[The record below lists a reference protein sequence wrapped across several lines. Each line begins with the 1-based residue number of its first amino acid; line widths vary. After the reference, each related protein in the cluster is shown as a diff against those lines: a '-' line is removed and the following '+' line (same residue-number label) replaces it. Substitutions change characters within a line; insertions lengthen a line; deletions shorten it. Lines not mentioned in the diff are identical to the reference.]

1 MRAAHKV
8 TVSRTTIKTT
18 CPRDCYDACGM
29 KVVVEDG
36 RVRKV
41 GGDRDHPVSRGK
53 LCPKCAL
60 AYNGAW
66 IDASR
71 RLTRP
76 LRRAGAKGTGS
87 FVPVSWD
94 EAIAAIANRLASV
107 LAAHGPQAILHT
119 HYTGTCSA
127 IAGNFPSRFFNRIGA
142 IEVDPDTVCNKAG
155 HEALKYVFGDSLT
168 GFDPRTVK
176 DAGCVLIWG
185 ANPSAS
191 APHAHSRWLPGT
203 SAFKIVVD
211 PVAHATARSADLFLQ
226 PRPGTDA
233 ALAFAMMNAAMAAG
247 LLRPD
252 FISEH
257 VIGWDL
263 IAGNVE
269 GMTPIRGE
277 TLTGVP
283 RELIEQAALAYAR
296 GPSLLWLGQG
306 MQRQRCGGNAFRSVA
321 ALCAATGNIGR
332 PGAGFLYMN
341 GPSTRGTSFDY
352 VAAPH
357 LNPGAPVRISQMDL
371 AANLNDPEKSQA
383 LFCWN
388 NNVVASNPQQF
399 ALRNALRRE
408 DLLHVVIDLFQTDTA
423 DYADFVLPAASFLEF
438 DDLVFP
444 YFHHAVSA
452 QVKVVPPPGECLPN
466 QEIFRRLARAMN
478 LSDPELY
485 QPDDEIIAEML
496 AQAGIEGGF
505 KLLAGQGTAF
515 PFKEPLIQFDSMK
528 FPTPSGKIELASERA
543 AADGHPL
550 VPFPH
555 ADASPPAGRLRV
567 LSPASD
573 WTMNSS
579 YANDRKIALQMGFA
593 CVLIHPR
600 EAATRAIAQG
610 DRVELRN
617 ENGRLELIAQTTPN
631 VPPGVALVHKG
642 RWPKLD
648 PNRANVNVLNPGNK
662 SDMGESSCVH
672 AVEAELRSL
681 LPAGKKHDLHAHA

>member
-1 MRAAHKV
+1 MRKEYGTA
-8 TVSRTTIKTT
+8 IKTT

-29 KVVVEDG
+29 TVVVKDG

-41 GGDRDHPVSRGK
+41 SGDRDHAVSRGK

-76 LRRAGAKGTGS
+76 LRRAGPKGSGR
-87 FVPVSWD
+87 FVAISWD
-94 EAIAAIANRLASV
+94 DAIGSIADRLKQVLASH
-107 LAAHGPQAILHT
+107 APRSILHT

-142 IEVDPDTVCNKAG
+142 TEVDPDTVCNKAG

-168 GFDPRTVK
+168 GFDPRTTK

-191 APHAHSRWLPGT
+191 APHAHTHWLPGT
-203 SAFKIVVD
+203 SAIKIVVD
-211 PVAHATARSADLFLQ
+211 PIAHATARSADLFLQ

-247 LLRPD
+247 LLRPE
-252 FISEH
+252 FIAEH
-257 VIGWDL
+257 VLGWDML
-263 IAGNVE
+263 AGDVE
-269 GMTPIRGE
+269 AMTPERGE
-277 TLTGVP
+277 ALTGVP
-283 RELIEQAALAYAR
+283 AELIEQAALVYAR

-306 MQRQRCGGNAFRSVA
+306 MQRQRYGGNAFRSVA

-332 PGAGFLYMN
+332 PGTGFLYMN

-357 LNPGAPVRISQMDL
+357 LNPADPSRVSQMDL
-371 AANLNDPEKSQA
+371 AAHLTDPGKSQA

-388 NNVVASNPQQF
+388 NNIVASNPQQS
-399 ALRNALRRE
+399 ALRKALQRE

-438 DDLVFP
+438 NDLVFP
-444 YFHHAVSA
+444 YFHNAVSA
-452 QVKVVPPPGECLPN
+452 QVKVAPAPGECLPN
-466 QEIFRRLARAMN
+466 QEIFRRLARAMD
-478 LSDPELY
+478 LRDPEVFAS
-485 QPDDEIIAEML
+485 DDEVIAEML
-496 AQAGIEGGF
+496 AQSGVKGGF
-505 KLLAGQGTAF
+505 AALAERGTVF
-515 PFKEPLIQFDSMK
+515 PFAEPLIQFASMK
-528 FPTPSGKIELASERA
+528 FPTPSGRIELASQRA

-555 ADASPPAGRLRV
+555 ADPLPSNDRLRV

-579 YANDRKIALQMGFA
+579 YGNDAKIALRLKSA
-593 CVLIHPR
+593 SVLIHPR
-600 EAATRAIAQG
+600 EAAARNIKEG
-610 DRVELRN
+610 DRVELGN
-617 ENGRLELIAQTTPN
+617 EHGRLELIAETTPD
-631 VPPGVALVHKG
+631 VPPGIALVHKG

-648 PNRANVNVLNPGNK
+648 PNGANVNILNPGTK
-662 SDMGESSCVH
+662 SDMGESSSVH
-672 AVEAELRSL
+672 GVEAELRPL
-681 LPAGKKHDLHAHA
+681 LPIGKRRLEHQHA

>member
-1 MRAAHKV
+1 MRTAYK
-8 TVSRTTIKTT
+8 TTTIKTT
-18 CPRDCYDACGM
+18 CPRDCYDSCGM
-29 KVVVEDG
+29 KVLVEDG

-41 GGDRDHPVSRGK
+41 SGDRDHMVSRGK

-66 IDASR
+66 IDPTR

-76 LRRAGAKGTGS
+76 LRRAGAKGAGR
-87 FVPVSWD
+87 FIPVSWD
-94 EAIAAIANRLASV
+94 EAIAAITDRLTGV
-107 LAAHGPQAILHT
+107 LAAQGRKTILHT

-142 IEVDPDTVCNKAG
+142 TEVDPDSVCNKAG

-168 GFDPRTVK
+168 GFDPRTAK
-176 DAGCVLIWG
+176 DAGCVLVWG

-191 APHAHSRWLPGT
+191 APHAHTHWLPGT
-203 SAFKIVVD
+203 SAAKIVVD
-211 PVAHATARSADLFLQ
+211 TIAHATARSADLFLQ

-233 ALAFAMMNAAMAAG
+233 ALAFAMINAAMAAG
-247 LLRPD
+247 LVRSE
-252 FISEH
+252 FIAEH
-257 VIGWDL
+257 VIGWDR
-263 IAGNVE
+263 IAGDVE
-269 GMTPIRGE
+269 AMTPHRGE
-277 TLTGVP
+277 MLTGVP
-283 RELIEQAALAYAR
+283 GELIEQAAHIYGR

-306 MQRQRCGGNAFRSVA
+306 MQRQRYGGNAFRSVA

-341 GPSTRGTSFDY
+341 GPSTRGANFDT

-357 LNPGAPVRISQMDL
+357 LNPDEASRISQMDL
-371 AANLNDPEKSQA
+371 AAHLSDPEKSQA

-388 NNVVASNPQQF
+388 NNIVASNPQQS
-399 ALRNALRRE
+399 ALRKALRRE

-438 DDLVFP
+438 DDLVLP

-452 QVKVVPPPGECLPN
+452 QVKVAPPPGECLPN
-466 QEIFRRLARAMN
+466 QEIFRRLARAMD
-478 LSDPELY
+478 LSEPELF
-485 QPDDEIIAEML
+485 QSDDEIIAEML
-496 AQAGIEGGF
+496 AQAGIKGGF
-505 KLLAGQGTAF
+505 KALAERGTVF
-515 PFKEPLIQFDSMK
+515 PFDQPLIQFHSMR

-555 ADASPPAGRLRV
+555 ADALPQGGRLRV

-579 YANDRKIALQMGFA
+579 YANDARIALRMRFA
-593 CVLIHPR
+593 CVLIHPH
-600 EAATRAIAQG
+600 EAAARDIAEG
-610 DRVELRN
+610 DKVELCN
-617 ENGRLELIAQTTPN
+617 EHGRLELIAETTSN
-631 VPPGVALVHKG
+631 VPPGIALVHKG

-648 PNRANVNVLNPGNK
+648 PNGANVNILNPGHK
-662 SDMGESSCVH
+662 SDIGESSSVH
-672 AVEAELRSL
+672 GVEAELRPL
-681 LPAGKKHDLHAHA
+681 LPLAKRRVLHEHA